1 MPTAPAPRRLAV
13 IGRSA
18 AGQPRTFRLEAVP
31 QPVASQNAAYRRLT
45 AVILGLDVPTL
56 AFELRTAR
64 RRLAL
69 SGSRAA

>member
-18 AGQPRTFRLEAVP
+18 AGQPRTFRLE
-31 QPVASQNAAYRRLT
+31 PVSQQAANQNAAYRRLA
-45 AVILGLDVPTL
+45 AVMLGLDVPTL
-56 AFELRTAR
+56 ALELRTAR

-69 SGSRAA
+69 TDSRAA